1 MKDYYISG
9 VVDMD
14 QHTVDLNALAA
25 TIQELKWNYFEK
37 YHIEPKY
44 IKMPVW
50 LVVLLEHHCR
60 QLICFNKDEPIT
72 YMGFKICETY
82 SIDYIHEIDVF

>member
-14 QHTVDLNALAA
+14 QHTVDLNALVSS
-25 TIQELKWNYFEK
+25 IQESKWNYFGK
-37 YHIEPKY
+37 YHKEPKY

-50 LVVLLEHHCR
+50 LAVLLRHYCS
-60 QLICFNKDEPIT
+60 QLIGFDDEAVT
-72 YMGFKICETY
+72 YMGFIICETY
-82 SIDYIHEIDVF
+82 SIDNIDQIEVF

>member
-14 QHTVDLNALAA
+14 QHTVDLNALVT
-25 TIQELKWNYFEK
+25 TIQDLKWNYFEK
-37 YHIEPKY
+37 YHKEPKY

-50 LVVLLEHHCR
+50 LVVLLQHHCM
-60 QLICFNKDEPIT
+60 QLIGFDDNAIT
-72 YMGFKICETY
+72 YLGFKVCETY
-82 SIDYIHEIDVF
+82 SIDNINQIEVF